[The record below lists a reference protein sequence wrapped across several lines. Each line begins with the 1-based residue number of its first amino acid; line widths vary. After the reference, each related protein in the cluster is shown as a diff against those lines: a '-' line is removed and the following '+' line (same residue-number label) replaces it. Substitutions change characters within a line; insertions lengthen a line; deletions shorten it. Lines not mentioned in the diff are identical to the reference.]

1 MSQSA
6 LAVAQRYFDAWN
18 RHDADGIVATFVDG
32 GTYTDP
38 ATAGPLSGAVIG
50 AYAARLW
57 ASFPDLSFE
66 VGSVV
71 EGADGMVT
79 AEWVMTG
86 TNTAPWNGLPPTG
99 ASVTLPGVDV
109 IRVVGNG
116 IQTVRGYFDS
126 GAVPRALGLDV
137 IVQPKAIGPFQFGVS
152 TRITSGST
160 AMPAA
165 FSITWLEAR
174 TDEERQVIRE
184 ASRKV
189 ASELLPMPGFI
200 GWVGMTVGH
209 RMMTVT
215 AWESTD
221 AMRPLMQGGEHRS
234 AVGRFFGPELSRGGA
249 TGVWT
254 PARLNPRWQRCTACA
269 KMVDIGKAAGACTCG
284 ATLPAPMPY
293 W

>member
-1 MSQSA
+1 M
-6 LAVAQRYFDAWN
+6 
-18 RHDADGIVATFVDG
+18 
-32 GTYTDP
+32 
-38 ATAGPLSGAVIG
+38 
-50 AYAARLW
+50 
-57 ASFPDLSFE
+57 
-66 VGSVV
+66 V

-79 AEWVMTG
+79 AEWVMKG

-215 AWESTD
+215 A
-221 AMRPLMQGGEHRS
+221 R
-234 AVGRFFGPELSRGGA
+234 
-249 TGVWT
+249 
-254 PARLNPRWQRCTACA
+254 ARVVQRCRRRCPTGRLRLRARSS
-269 KMVDIGKAAGACTCG
+269 
-284 ATLPAPMPY
+284 
-293 W
+293 

>member
-38 ATAGPLSGAVIG
+38 ATAGPLSGAAIG

-66 VGSVV
+66 VGSVL

-79 AEWVMTG
+79 AEWVMKG

-109 IRVVGNG
+109 IRAAGNG

-160 AMPAA
+160 
-165 FSITWLEAR
+165 R
-174 TDEERQVIRE
+174 
-184 ASRKV
+184 
-189 ASELLPMPGFI
+189 
-200 GWVGMTVGH
+200 
-209 RMMTVT
+209 
-215 AWESTD
+215 
-221 AMRPLMQGGEHRS
+221 
-234 AVGRFFGPELSRGGA
+234 
-249 TGVWT
+249 
-254 PARLNPRWQRCTACA
+254 
-269 KMVDIGKAAGACTCG
+269 G